1 MNLRLAGSCLL
12 VLSTV
17 AAAADNPFI
26 GQWKLNPSKSDFSG
40 ETEKYE
46 DAGGGRIHFSAGALS
61 FTFTTDGKEHPGMF
75 SGDVTS
81 VKQIDP
87 KTWEQTTRRKG
98 NALVTITSTLSDD
111 GNTLTEVVKGTR
123 PDGSSFENTTT
134 NTRVGSG
141 SGILGT
147 WKSKGEQQSS
157 PATIE
162 FAANGADG
170 IAFILPNSK
179 ARADLKFD
187 GKDYPAKGP
196 TVPAGLTLAV
206 TKTGDRSLDLTQKV
220 KGKPIF
226 KATYTVSDDGQTITR
241 TGGAVGTDEKT
252 KAVYDK
258 Q

>member
-17 AAAADNPFI
+17 VAAADNPFI

-46 DAGGGRIHFSAGALS
+46 DAGGGKIRLTSGALS
-61 FTFTTDGKEHPGMF
+61 FTFTTDGKEHAGMF
-75 SGDVTS
+75 AGDLVS

-87 KTWEQTTRRKG
+87 KTWEETIHRKG
-98 NALVTITSTLSDD
+98 KVLETITSTLSDD

-141 SGILGT
+141 SGLLGT

-179 ARADLKFD
+179 ARAELKFD

-196 TVPAGLTLAV
+196 TVPSGLTLAV
-206 TKTGDRSLDLTQKV
+206 TKTGDRSFDLIQKV

-226 KATYTVSDDGQTITR
+226 KATYTVSDDGKTITR
-241 TGGAVGTDEKT
+241 TGGSVGTNAQT